1 MDSKGD
7 DMENHSARSEPEATG
22 KKKDRTGRRLRDRAE
37 ALLSREEDGE
47 GGDRGRAALPADV
60 LGAVADS
67 VEAVAEGCRT
77 SGMAVRDRG
86 RDAARAMRRGERV
99 LRESGYLGGT
109 LRVAG
114 MTRRHLRGLA
124 LTGAGVVAAV
134 VLYRKLNRDA

>member
-1 MDSKGD
+1 
-7 DMENHSARSEPEATG
+7 MENHSARKEPNPSG
-22 KKKDRTGRRLRDRAE
+22 KKQDRTGRSLRNRTE

-47 GGDRGRAALPADV
+47 GGDRERAALPADV

-77 SGMAVRDRG
+77 SGMAIRDRG

-99 LRESGYLGGT
+99 LRESGYLGGA

-114 MTRRHLRGLA
+114 MTRRHLRALA